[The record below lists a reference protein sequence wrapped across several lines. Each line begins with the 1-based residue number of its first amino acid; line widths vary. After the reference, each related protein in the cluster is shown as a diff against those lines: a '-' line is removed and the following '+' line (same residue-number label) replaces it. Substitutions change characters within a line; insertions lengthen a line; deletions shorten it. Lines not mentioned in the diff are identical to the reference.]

1 MNLSDEQKQIGQVR
15 HLIADLDPNN
25 QIFIDEQLQTYLELN
40 DWDTGNKPGIY
51 RAAADALDA
60 IATTEVLL
68 SKKIRTQDVS
78 TDGPAV
84 AADLSKR
91 AAAFRARADKEEA
104 KAEAEAEA
112 SDSFFDVVPFACDNP
127 AEGAEQR
134 GWGW

>member
-1 MNLSDEQKQIGQVR
+1 MNLSDEQKQIEQMR

-25 QIFIDEQLQTYLELN
+25 QIFTDEQLQTYLELN

-91 AAAFRARADKEEA
+91 AAAFRARADKAEA

-112 SDSFFDVVPFACDNP
+112 SDSFFDVVPFACDSP